1 WSNTLILPLYV
12 ATASIIAL
20 LLQFF
25 WDSTLGNQLRTA
37 LFKTEPPERQE
48 ATSDDAATARSIHAH
63 IQKHGGKTIFAYK
76 TARLGGCLL
85 LLGLSNAALALDD
98 DDAGKIKTTTT
109 TSHVFLQSAM
119 CAIYFYTA
127 LLAVLSISTTNPKWS
142 RLAVRHLNTV
152 LLATLGV
159 YLYRDVFP
167 LATTTR
173 APMDDLWEGALLL
186 WSKIAVLFAVAGI
199 IPLAIPRQY
208 TPLDVKNPTPVPNPE
223 QTASILSSALYT
235 WLDPTIYLAYR
246 MPHLPFDALPPLC
259 DYDRAQDLK
268 VRAFPHLDTF
278 TPGTKKHSKP
288 RRHRHIFWGFLWVFR
303 WEWATMAL
311 VLIISGLANFVSPL
325 ALNRILKYLEDPT
338 AESAM
343 KPWFWILLLFLGPV
357 VYSLAFQWIC
367 SLGCVLNP
375 LPRLS
380 FESQTPLPPLRTS
393 AIVTQLVF
401 EHALRMRVSASSSSS
416 SFSSSPS
423 TPAASTPS
431 PSNEN
436 NTQKSRININNLL
449 TTDLSNINEAR
460 NALFLVVL
468 IPLQV
473 VGCVV
478 FLERVLGWSAFVGMG
493 TMIALFP
500 LPGYAARL
508 QSNVQETA
516 LQKTDARVQV
526 FTETMTVVRMIKMFG
541 WETHLTA
548 KVAEKREDELTWIWW
563 RKVVYTASGILNFIV
578 PTVVMVVTYGAFE
591 FCRDDDTV
599 IMNQPLT
606 ASRVFSSMAI
616 FDLLSGQLWLAF
628 YSMRFIVKA
637 KVSLGRL
644 DEFLNGTELLDSF
657 QTQKAEAEVEEEED
671 DRVGF
676 RDAAFSWA
684 NDDDENANANANA
697 DGTLT
702 PSSHGHRFILRIE
715 GELLF
720 KLGGFNLVVGPT
732 GSGKTS
738 LLMALLGEM
747 HMIRSSPASRS
758 SWFNLP
764 RAPGGVS
771 YAAQESWVLNDT
783 IRNNILFH
791 APLNTQR
798 YNKVLHQC
806 GLERDLEL
814 FEAGDET
821 EVGEKGLTLS
831 GGQKARVTLARAI
844 YAESRVIILD
854 DVLAALD
861 VHTAKW
867 VVDKC
872 LAGDLIKGRTVILV
886 THNVAMT
893 SKLAD
898 FVVSVGL
905 DGRVRG
911 RDSVSEA
918 LVTDKVL
925 AEEVSREEEVLA
937 MAEAE
942 DKVAAPASTEDD
954 ESKAKASG
962 KLIVADEIE
971 IGSVSW
977 EALEMF
983 FSAHAA
989 NPVLFFIGLF
999 VAVFAIA
1006 VTVRLETWYLG
1017 YWARSAYMYST
1028 DRSTMLNA
1036 RLHSGLIVLADITV
1050 YCIAYIYFTV
1060 GSFNASK
1067 EIHKRLVVGSM
1078 ILPSSRWLDV
1088 TPTSRII
1095 TRCTGDTDAVDDSL
1109 SEGLWSLMDS
1119 TLGIFTRFFAV
1130 VIFTPVFFIPGMVVG
1145 ILGVACGRLYMA
1157 SQISVKREQSNVRAP
1172 VLAHIGA
1179 AITGLASVRA
1189 YGAQDTLIQVSIDR
1203 INRLTR
1209 ASRTFAN
1216 LNRWATVRLGK
1227 FSSAQTRDAATCLAY
1242 YLVYVQSYNAS
1253 NIGFSLNMALGFS
1266 GALLGWTRLWNQFE
1280 VQSNRQQYIE
1290 IEQEPK
1296 ATAAGVPPAYWPA
1309 SGDISVQ
1316 NLSAKYSADGPKVLH
1331 GISFDIKSG
1340 ERVGVVGRTGSG
1352 KSSLTLALLRCIF
1365 TDGTVYYDGLPTS
1378 SLNLEALRANVTIIP
1393 QIPELLAGSLRANL
1407 DILGQFDDA
1416 VLNDA
1421 LRAAG
1426 LFALQAE
1433 MEEGKLTLDT
1443 EIAAGGNNLSVGE
1456 RQIIALA
1463 RAIVRR
1469 SKLLI
1474 LDEDYKTD
1482 AVIQSSLRTELP
1494 SDTTLF
1500 TVAHRL
1506 HSIMDADK
1514 IMVLDAGRIVEFDSP
1529 KVLLQNEQGLLRA
1542 LVDESGDK
1550 EVLYKMVQQS

>member
-1 WSNTLILPLYV
+1 MTSSWSNTLILPLYV
-12 ATASIIAL
+12 GAASIITFL
-20 LLQFF
+20 VQIL
-25 WDSTLGNQLRTA
+25 WDSTLGHQLRTA
-37 LFKTEPPERQE
+37 LFKTEPSAQE
-48 ATSDDAATARSIHAH
+48 ATDDDGAARSIREH

-76 TARLGGCLL
+76 TARLAGCLV
-85 LLGLSNAALALDD
+85 LLGLSTAAFALDD
-98 DDAGKIKTTTT
+98 DPEKIRIKTT
-109 TSHVFLQSAM
+109 TSHVFLQSSM

-127 LLAVLSISTTNPKWS
+127 VLAGLSISANLKWS
-142 RLAVRHLNTV
+142 RVAVRHLNAV
-152 LLATLGV
+152 LLSTFAV

-167 LATTTR
+167 LATTTL
-173 APMDDLWEGALLL
+173 APMDLWEGQLLRP
-186 WSKIAVLFAVAGI
+186 KVAVLFAVSVI
-199 IPLAIPRQY
+199 LPLAIPRQY
-208 TPLDVKNPTPVPNPE
+208 TPLDAKNPAPLPNPE
-223 QTASILSSALYT
+223 QTASILSSVLYF
-235 WLDPTIYLAYR
+235 WLDPIIYLAYR
-246 MPHLPFDALPPLC
+246 MPHLPFEELPPLC

-268 VRAFPHLDTF
+268 TRAFPHLDAF
-278 TPGTKKHSKP
+278 TSGKK
-288 RRHRHIFWGFLWVFR
+288 RHIFFGFMWVFR
-303 WEWATMAL
+303 WEWFIMAVVL
-311 VLIISGLANFVSPL
+311 VISGLANFISPL
-325 ALNRILKYLEDPT
+325 ALNRILNYLEDPS
-338 AESAM
+338 AESFM
-343 KPWFWILLLFLGPV
+343 KPWFWILLLFLGPFI
-357 VYSLAFQWIC
+357 YSLAFQWDMFVGTHIMC
-367 SLGCVLNP
+367 
-375 LPRLS
+375 
-380 FESQTPLPPLRTS
+380 QTS

-401 EHALRMRVSASSSSS
+401 EHALRIRVKAE
-416 SFSSSPS
+416 
-423 TPAASTPS
+423 TAAD
-431 PSNEN
+431 N
-436 NTQKSRININNLL
+436 NTETAQKSIIGRINNLL
-449 TTDLSNINEAR
+449 TTDLTNINEAR
-460 NALFLVVL
+460 NVLFIVVL
-468 IPLQV
+468 IPLQII
-473 VGCVV
+473 GCVL
-478 FLERVLGWSAFVGMG
+478 FLYQVLGWSAFVGMG

-500 LPGYAARL
+500 LPGYAAKL

-516 LQKTDARVQV
+516 LQKTDARVQM

-541 WETHLTA
+541 WEKQMNE

-578 PTVVMVVTYGAFE
+578 PTIVMVVTYG
-591 FCRDDDTV
+591 TV
-599 IMNQPLT
+599 IMKQPLT
-606 ASRVFSSMAI
+606 ASSVFSSMAI

-637 KVSLGRL
+637 QVSLNRL
-644 DEFLNGTELLDSF
+644 NDFLNQTELLDSF
-657 QTQKAEAEVEEEED
+657 AQTQD
-671 DRVGF
+671 DSTTVILDEPTSDLVGF
-676 RDAAFSWA
+676 RDTTFSWT
-684 NDDDENANANANA
+684 NDENT

-702 PSSHGHRFILRIE
+702 PSSHRFILRIE

-720 KLGGFNLVVGPT
+720 KPGFNLVVGPT

-747 HMIRSSPASRS
+747 HMIQSSPA

-764 RAPGGVS
+764 RAHGSVS

-791 APLNTQR
+791 APLDTQR

-814 FEAGDET
+814 FEAGDGT

-925 AEEVSREEEVLA
+925 AEEVGREEETLALA

-942 DKVAAPASTEDD
+942 DKIAAPASTEDD
-954 ESKAKASG
+954 ESKAKAKASG
-962 KLIVADEIE
+962 KLIVAEEIE

-999 VAVFAIA
+999 VAVLAIA
-1006 VTVRLETWYLG
+1006 LTVRLETWYLG
-1017 YWARSAYMYST
+1017 YWASQYEYDAPVSVFKY
-1028 DRSTMLNA
+1028 L
-1036 RLHSGLIVLADITV
+1036 GGFCLIVLADITV

-1067 EIHKRLVVGSM
+1067 EIHKRLVGSIM
-1078 ILPSSRWLDV
+1078 SATFRWLDV

-1216 LNRWATVRLGK
+1216 LNRWATVRLDLLGAL
-1227 FSSAQTRDAATCLAY
+1227 FATCLAY

-1280 VQSNRQQYIE
+1280 VQSNSLERIKQYIE

-1365 TDGTVYYDGLPTS
+1365 TEGTVYYDGLPTS

-1474 LDEDYKTD
+1474 LDEATSAIDYKTD

-1529 KVLLQNEQGLLRA
+1529 KVLLQNGQGLLRA

-1550 EVLYKMVQQS
+1550 EALYKMVQ